1 LDRFSNGPTGKG
13 ATAASIGKLLQFRGY
28 SVDVI
33 KIDPYLNVDPG
44 TLNPREHGEVFVTE
58 EIWDFKPVEDS
69 VFTISEI
76 DQDFGTYERFLG
88 HPIHPRNN
96 ITSGQIYLS
105 VILKERK
112 GEFLGKT
119 VQVIPHITDEI
130 KKRIRLVAKTSKT
143 DILITEVGGTVGD
156 IEAMPFLEAIRQF
169 RLEEPPDNTALVHVT
184 FVPFLEKVGQL
195 KSKPS
200 QHSVKA
206 LQGLGLQP
214 DVIVGRAQ
222 GDLTDDIRQKIS
234 LFCNVPQEAVISS
247 LYIDVVYDMPLIF
260 EEQGLGNYLSRIL
273 NIRKQKP
280 DLSSWKRISE
290 LFKNRSEVINIAM
303 PGKYC
308 EIVDSYVSINEAL
321 LHAGAH
327 LGAKVKINWIETEV
341 FEENPSKLSV
351 LDQFDGILLTPGF
364 GFRGVEGMTKCADYA
379 IKHKIPYLGICFGA
393 QLLFVTFCRSIL
405 GLEGANTAEVD
416 SSTKYPVVDLL
427 PEQREIET
435 KGGTMR
441 LGAHEI
447 LLKKGTKLF
456 KAYGKERIVE
466 RFRHRYHI
474 MNEYVKQAEEKGLI
488 ASAHD
493 PTGRIINA
501 IELSGDCWIVGVQFH
516 PEFKSRPDA
525 PSPIYYAFIKEAL
538 KYRNAKQ
545 QS

>member
-1 LDRFSNGPTGKG
+1 MD
-13 ATAASIGKLLQFRGY
+13 I
-28 SVDVI
+28 I

-58 EIWDFKPVEDS
+58 EVWDFKPVKDT

-130 KKRIRLVAKTSKT
+130 KKRIRLVSETTKT
-143 DILITEVGGTVGD
+143 DVVITEVGGTVGD

-169 RLEEPPDNTALVHVT
+169 RLEEPHNSTALVHVT
-184 FVPFLEKVGQL
+184 FVPYLEKVGQL

-222 GDLTDDIRQKIS
+222 TDLTDDIRQKVS

-260 EEQGLGNYLSRIL
+260 EEQGLGNYLCRIL
-273 NIRKQKP
+273 NLRKQKP
-280 DLSSWKRISE
+280 DLSKWRSISE
-290 LFKNRSEVINIAM
+290 LFKKRRSVINIAM

-327 LGAKVKINWIETEV
+327 AGVDVEINWIETEE
-341 FEENPSKLSV
+341 FEDNPSKLSI
-351 LDQFDGILLTPGF
+351 LEGFDGILLTPGF
-364 GFRGVEGMTKCADYA
+364 GFRGVEGMTKCAEYS
-379 IKHKIPYLGICFGA
+379 IEHKIPYLGICFGA

-405 GLEGANTAEVD
+405 GLDGANTTEVD
-416 SSTKYPVVDLL
+416 SDTKFPVVDLL
-427 PEQREIET
+427 PEQREIDT

-441 LGAHEI
+441 LGAQEI
-447 LLKKGTKLF
+447 LIKKGTKLF
-456 KAYGKERIVE
+456 EAYGKERVIE

-474 MNEYVKQAEEKGLI
+474 MDEYAKKAEEKGLI
-488 ASAHD
+488 TSAYD

-501 IELSGDCWIVGVQFH
+501 IELSGDSWIVGVQFH
-516 PEFKSRPDA
+516 PEFRSRPDA
-525 PSPIYYAFIKEAL
+525 PSPIYHAFVKEAL
-538 KYRNAKQ
+538 KYRRARQ
-545 QS
+545 